1 MDPECPAPPAL
12 NARSESPTGSASHT
26 PEPEA
31 SLTHLVAALV
41 QQTQAINRLAASNE
55 GMTKAIGLLID
66 EMGKADAEEQGDQPG
81 GYLNAR
87 GPG

>member
-1 MDPECPAPPAL
+1 MEPACPVKPAL
-12 NARSESPTGSASHT
+12 NARSESPTGLQSPG

-41 QQTQAINRLAASNE
+41 HQTEALNRLAASNE
-55 GMTKAIGLLID
+55 AMTQAISSMIE
-66 EMGKADAEEQGDQPG
+66 EMGKGEEEQGDEPV

-87 GPG
+87 R